1 MTAMSFMGPTPMPRE
16 RRLVVIVWL
25 FVWIV
30 VWLLAAAVYS
40 IGVLAAGRAFVG
52 AEGQWSRAQK
62 EAVFHLSRYALERKE
77 PEYQAFTRALAVP
90 LALARAR
97 AELDRREPD
106 EDRARAALLE
116 ARNHPGDIDSMISL
130 YRRFHDIGPGARAS
144 ALWSRAEAY
153 IEALRDIGTEL
164 HARSAVPTP
173 VALERIAAI
182 DAALS
187 PLEDQIAANLNTAQ
201 RAAQTIL
208 LVGLLLL
215 AGLLLLVGVLSSKR
229 FVLQNDRLQATLR
242 ESEAQTRRLIESAPL
257 PLLILR
263 SGSQDIVYANDR
275 ALQQFALDM
284 DSVRERNLGEFQ
296 ADGEAAAALSE
307 ALGRAGSLRD
317 YELEMCDRNGRR
329 FWMLLSAQRLRYAGE
344 DCLLAAL
351 ANIDDRKRLQED
363 MRRRAMHDPLTTL
376 PNRAMFMEALERA
389 VRKARRRSSRF
400 SVLFVDLDRFKEVN
414 DTLGHHAGDT
424 LLQAVAERLL
434 AAVRQSDLVARLG
447 GDEFVVLIEEHRGPE
462 EVMIVAQKVLSMLE
476 RPVLLEWRE
485 VSISASIGIASF
497 PDDGEDNEALVK
509 HADAAMYQAKERGR
523 NNFQFYSEDM
533 NAMTLKRYELDLRV
547 RGALEREE
555 LFVQYLPE
563 VDLASGRVIG
573 VEALLRWREP
583 RAGIILPAEFLPHAE
598 ETGTILAIGRWVLGR
613 ALSDLAA
620 WRERGLNLALSLNLS
635 ARQLQERDLV
645 NHLFRALQLHRIEP
659 RFVRVEVTEATLLRD
674 PAAAEHAARELRGL
688 GVSLTLDDFGT
699 GNAALGLVG
708 RFPIEAVKIDRT
720 LVAAAGKG
728 GQAEATAQAVAALAR
743 ALGLAVIAEGIET
756 EEQRRWAV
764 ALGCTSAQGFLF
776 ARPLDADRVA
786 ALGRVRALT

>member
-1 MTAMSFMGPTPMPRE
+1 MGPTPMPRE

-40 IGVLAAGRAFVG
+40 IGVLSAGRAFVG
-52 AEGQWSRAQK
+52 AEGTWTRAQK
-62 EAVFHLSRYALERKE
+62 EAVYHLSRYALARQES
-77 PEYQAFTRALAVP
+77 EYQAFTRALAVP
-90 LALARAR
+90 LAFSRAR
-97 AELDRREPD
+97 AELDRRDPD
-106 EDRARAALLE
+106 EERARAALLA

-130 YRRFHDIGPGARAS
+130 YRRFHDVGPGARA
-144 ALWSRAEAY
+144 AQLWSRAEAY
-153 IEALRDIGTEL
+153 IEALRVLGLEL
-164 HARSAVPTP
+164 HERDAVTTP

-182 DAALS
+182 DAALG
-187 PLEDQIAANLNTAQ
+187 PLEDQIAANLNGAQ

-208 LVGLLLL
+208 LVGLLVL
-215 AGLLLLVGVLSSKR
+215 AGLLLLVGVLTSKR
-229 FVLQNDRLQATLR
+229 FVLQNDRLQKTLR

-263 SGSQDIVYANDR
+263 SGSHDIVYANDR

-284 DSVRERNLGEFQ
+284 DSVRERRLGEFQ
-296 ADGEAAAALSE
+296 AEPEAAAALAE
-307 ALGRAGSLRD
+307 ALGHDGALRD
-317 YELEMCDRNGRR
+317 YEVEMQDRHGRR

-363 MRRRAMHDPLTTL
+363 MRRRAMHDALTTL
-376 PNRAMFMEALERA
+376 PNRAMFMESLERA

-400 SVLFVDLDRFKEVN
+400 SVLFIDLDRFKEVN
-414 DTLGHHAGDT
+414 DTLGHHAGDA
-424 LLQAVAERLL
+424 LLQAVSERLL

-476 RPVLLEWRE
+476 RPVLIEWRE
-485 VSISASIGIASF
+485 VSISASIGVASF
-497 PDDGEDNEALVK
+497 PEDGEDNEALVK

-547 RGALEREE
+547 RGALERDE

-583 RAGIILPAEFLPHAE
+583 RAGIVMPAEFLPHAE
-598 ETGTILAIGRWVLGR
+598 ETGTILAIGRWVIER
-613 ALSDLAA
+613 ALRDLAH
-620 WRERGLNLALSLNLS
+620 WREGGLNLALSVNLS

-645 NHLFRALQLHRIEP
+645 NELFRALQFHRIEP
-659 RFVRVEVTEATLLRD
+659 SLVRVEVTEATLLRD
-674 PAAAEHAARELRGL
+674 AAAAEHAARELRGL
-688 GVSLTLDDFGT
+688 GVALTLDDFGT
-699 GNAALGLVG
+699 GNASLGLLE
-708 RFPIEAVKIDRT
+708 RFPIQAVKIDRAI
-720 LVAAAGKG
+720 VAAAGQG
-728 GQAEATAQAVAALAR
+728 GHAEATAQALAALAR
-743 ALGLAVIAEGIET
+743 SLGLALIAEGIET
-756 EEQRRWAV
+756 EEQRRWAI
-764 ALGCTSAQGFLF
+764 ALGCASAQGFLF
-776 ARPLDADRVA
+776 ARPLDAARVA
-786 ALGRVRALT
+786 TLGRVRALT